1 MKERREILRR
11 FPDGEDHLL
20 AARLLDLID
29 RTECRNVLT
38 FSRFLDPGEQK
49 LSRRLLECAGFPK
62 HILSGGYEDAERK
75 VLLLLPDYLEEENLD
90 GEALPFTV
98 LHAGWGRDN
107 KASHRDVLGSLMSL
121 GIERDTVGDILVEKT
136 GCDVILM
143 KDLAPFL
150 RENWE
155 SIGRF
160 RIHPEEK
167 GFEELLPPAADEV
180 ILKDTVAAPRLDAL
194 VGVGFSMGRSRAAE
208 LVRFGRVMKNGRQ
221 SLKPDAVLEE
231 GDVITARGFG
241 KLVLE
246 EIGPPSKKGRLRITL
261 RKFG

>member
-1 MKERREILRR
+1 MKERGEILRR
-11 FPDGEDHLL
+11 FPDGEDRLL
-20 AARLLDLID
+20 AARLLDLTD
-29 RTECRNVLT
+29 RAEHRNVLA
-38 FSRFLDPGEQK
+38 FSRFLNPREQE
-49 LSRRLLECAGFPK
+49 LARRLLEYAGCPK

-75 VLLLLPDYLEEENLD
+75 ALLLLPDYLEGEDLDEET
-90 GEALPFTV
+90 LPFTV
-98 LHAGWGRDN
+98 LHAGWGREN

-121 GIERDTVGDILVEKT
+121 GIERDTVGDILVEET

-143 KDLAPFL
+143 KELAPFL

-167 GFEELLPPAADEV
+167 GLEELLPPVADEV
-180 ILKDTVAAPRLDAL
+180 LLRDTVAAPRLDAL

-208 LVRFGRVMKNGRQ
+208 LVRSGRVMKNGRQ
-221 SLKPDAVLEE
+221 SLKPDVVLKE

-241 KLVLE
+241 KFVLE